1 MPSVTDLQQ
10 QSSKIS
16 SNNNGKSTPPPQ
28 QQQQQQQQQQMSS
41 ASTGNTTDTMNAD
54 PITQV
59 ILMLEKKQRN
69 LGKRKEKLE
78 SYEEEA
84 KTGKELNKDQ
94 KEALAKYGE
103 VLGQIECV
111 KDISEQLKKIQTES
125 ARNQKRLAKQAAEEK
140 RLLVAQ
146 RLREY
151 AQLRYLLD
159 HRPSSLKPDESSL
172 LDELVRVVIPSDVS
186 LNTITRSI
194 DTVLSIYQ
202 GGSSSIKHLTGRTS
216 QESRDILE
224 QLIKQCEVSSSSSS
238 SSIDTSTNQQTQ
250 INEIVKQTPIIIETP
265 SITSDS
271 VLSQREQNKQQNDN
285 NDVIG
290 SSLSHTH
297 LIQTNSNEYPLQF
310 DTRNQNIPLQQI
322 IEDSPFFS
330 LDSTTTNINQQVK
343 QELSNNQD
351 NTQIQTNDS
360 KQNLTPFTIINSNL
374 TGQTASQGYTQ
385 TTIASQQQQQQGN
398 NYDQESSSNV
408 VSSSNVPTDEQQSE
422 GQWQHARGNIHRG
435 GQFNG
440 SQNRNYHRG
449 LQHNYN
455 QQHWRGPRG
464 GHYDGSYG
472 GGQRHYNEN
481 NRGGGGHRGG
491 PNPNYRGNRGGNY
504 RGGNRGGNANGYQK
518 SSQHQQNT
526 EQQQQQQVRSAPPS
540 QQ

>member
-1 MPSVTDLQQ
+1 
-10 QSSKIS
+10 
-16 SNNNGKSTPPPQ
+16 ST
-28 QQQQQQQQQQMSS
+28 
-41 ASTGNTTDTMNAD
+41 
-54 PITQV
+54 
-59 ILMLEKKQRN
+59 
-69 LGKRKEKLE
+69 
-78 SYEEEA
+78 
-84 KTGKELNKDQ
+84 
-94 KEALAKYGE
+94 
-103 VLGQIECV
+103 
-111 KDISEQLKKIQTES
+111 
-125 ARNQKRLAKQAAEEK
+125 
-140 RLLVAQ
+140 
-146 RLREY
+146 
-151 AQLRYLLD
+151 
-159 HRPSSLKPDESSL
+159 ESSL

-526 EQQQQQQVRSAPPS
+526 EQQQQVRSAPPS